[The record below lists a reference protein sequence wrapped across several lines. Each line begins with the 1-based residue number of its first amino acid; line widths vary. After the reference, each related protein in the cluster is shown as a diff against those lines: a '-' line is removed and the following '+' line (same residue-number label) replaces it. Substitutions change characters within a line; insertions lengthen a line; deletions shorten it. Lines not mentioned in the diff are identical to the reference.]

1 MTVSRRPRST
11 VLISLSVAALLAL
24 GGTAPA
30 RADLVDGLSAYD
42 QGDYE
47 TALAEWMPLAE
58 GGDATA
64 QALLGLLY
72 RGAPG
77 LPGDAMESARWYRA
91 AAEQGHAHAQYNLG
105 LAYLSGSGVEQDDI
119 AAFMWLDVAA
129 RGIPKGPD
137 GTNAASQRRDALA
150 ARMTAADIAEATRQ
164 AESWMA
170 SAN

>member
-1 MTVSRRPRST
+1 MPGALRTAWTMP
-11 VLISLSVAALLAL
+11 ALLTLAAMLTAL
-24 GGTAPA
+24 PA

-58 GGDATA
+58 NGDAQA
-64 QALLGLLY
+64 QSLLGLLY

-77 LPGDAMESARWYRA
+77 IQGDAAESVRWYRL

-105 LAYLSGSGVEQDDI
+105 LAYQSGSGVTQDDI
-119 AAFMWLDVAA
+119 AAYMWLEVAA
-129 RGIPKGPD
+129 RGIPLGPD

-150 ARMTAADIAEATRQ
+150 AQMSAADIAEATRR
-164 AESWMA
+164 ADNWTA
-170 SAN
+170 AAN

>member
-1 MTVSRRPRST
+1 MSVARRPAYFVT
-11 VLISLSVAALLAL
+11 AILAFAALLL
-24 GGTAPA
+24 PLHA
-30 RADLVDGLSAYD
+30 RADIVDGLSAYD

-77 LPGDAMESARWYRA
+77 LPGDAEQSARWYRA
-91 AAEQGHAHAQYNLG
+91 AAAQGHAHAQYNLG
-105 LAYLSGSGVEQDDI
+105 LAYQSGSGVAQDDI
-119 AAFMWLDVAA
+119 AAYMWLDVAA
-129 RGIPKGPD
+129 RGIPLGPD

-150 ARMTAADIAEATRQ
+150 SRMTAAEIAEATRQ
-164 AESWMA
+164 SESWMA
-170 SAN
+170 TAR

>member
-1 MTVSRRPRST
+1 MTP
-11 VLISLSVAALLAL
+11 AALRPTLSLGVILAVSAL
-24 GGTAPA
+24 AAAPA

-42 QGDYE
+42 QGDYQ

-58 GGDATA
+58 TGDATA

-77 LPGDAMESARWYRA
+77 VPSDAVESARWYRA

-119 AAFMWLDVAA
+119 AAYMWLDVAA

-137 GTNAASQRRDALA
+137 GSNAASQRRDALA
-150 ARMTAADIAEATRQ
+150 AGMTAADIAEATRR

>member
-1 MTVSRRPRST
+1 MPASLRPKGIFPAIP
-11 VLISLSVAALLAL
+11 VLLAL
-24 GGTAPA
+24 LMAAPA

-58 GGDATA
+58 DGNA
-64 QALLGLLY
+64 QAQSLLGLLY
-72 RGAPG
+72 RGVPG
-77 LPGDAMESARWYRA
+77 IPGDAAESARWYRL

-105 LAYLSGSGVEQDDI
+105 LAYQSGQGVPRDDV
-119 AAFMWLDVAA
+119 AAYMWLEVAA
-129 RGIPKGPD
+129 RGIPMGPD

-150 ARMTAADIAEATRQ
+150 AGMSAADIAEATRQ

-170 SAN
+170 AAN

>member
-1 MTVSRRPRST
+1 MFVSQRPGFLFT
-11 VLISLSVAALLAL
+11 AIPAFAVLLFALS
-24 GGTAPA
+24 A
-30 RADLVDGLSAYD
+30 RADIVDGLSAYD

-47 TALAEWMPLAE
+47 TALAEWAPLAE

-77 LPGDAMESARWYRA
+77 LTADAEQSARWYRA

-105 LAYLSGSGVEQDDI
+105 LAYQSGTGVAQDDV
-119 AAFMWLDVAA
+119 AAYMWLDVAA
-129 RGIPKGPD
+129 RGIPLGPD

-150 ARMTAADIAEATRQ
+150 TRMSAADLAEATRR
-164 AESWMA
+164 AENWVA
-170 SAN
+170 AAQ